1 MIDIA
6 FDFRA
11 DLKAGIQILI
21 LYKALVD
28 FLKYH
33 RRLFRSEYM
42 TKKYSD
48 SLKRF
53 RKLVKK

>member
-33 RRLFRSEYM
+33 RR
-42 TKKYSD
+42 
-48 SLKRF
+48 
-53 RKLVKK
+53 